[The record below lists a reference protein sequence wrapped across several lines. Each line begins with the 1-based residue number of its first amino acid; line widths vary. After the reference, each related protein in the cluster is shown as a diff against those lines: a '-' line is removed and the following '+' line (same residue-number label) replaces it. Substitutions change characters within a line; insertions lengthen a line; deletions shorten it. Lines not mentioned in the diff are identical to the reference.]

1 MTTLVFVAQARTAPA
16 GGYSASF
23 PDLPGLAVEGADI
36 AALVVAARETVLKE
50 LQRLAD
56 DGHDW
61 PKPTALEAV
70 AAEAGVIPFLVD
82 VAVEDTPVR
91 VNISIGERLLKRIDQ
106 AAETR
111 GMSRSGFIASAAR
124 TALGEKIGAGTG
136 ADFDAIA
143 RKLQDEWSVLGRKI
157 TDSLGPDSAFNR
169 SVNEFDAKL
178 TETIRKTADNISA
191 AMARRKE
198 TEARKDEAAKDD
210 KSQPADAAI

>member
-106 AAETR
+106 AAEAR
-111 GMSRSGFIASAAR
+111 GMSRSGFIAAASR
-124 TALGEKIGAGTG
+124 TALGEKIGSGTG

-157 TDSLGPDSAFNR
+157 TESLGPDSAFNR
-169 SVNEFDAKL
+169 TVGDFDARVS
-178 TETIRKTADNISA
+178 ETIRKTADSISA
-191 AMARRKE
+191 AMSRRRDAEAKRAKE
-198 TEARKDEAAKDD
+198 DDEAA
-210 KSQPADAAI
+210 ANL

>member
-70 AAEAGVIPFLVD
+70 AA
-82 VAVEDTPVR
+82 
-91 VNISIGERLLKRIDQ
+91 
-106 AAETR
+106 
-111 GMSRSGFIASAAR
+111 
-124 TALGEKIGAGTG
+124 
-136 ADFDAIA
+136 
-143 RKLQDEWSVLGRKI
+143 
-157 TDSLGPDSAFNR
+157 
-169 SVNEFDAKL
+169 
-178 TETIRKTADNISA
+178 
-191 AMARRKE
+191 
-198 TEARKDEAAKDD
+198 
-210 KSQPADAAI
+210 